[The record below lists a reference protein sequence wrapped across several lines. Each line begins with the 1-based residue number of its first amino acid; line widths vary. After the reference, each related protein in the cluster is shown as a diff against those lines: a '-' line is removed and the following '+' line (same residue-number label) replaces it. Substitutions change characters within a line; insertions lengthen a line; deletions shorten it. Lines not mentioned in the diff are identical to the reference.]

1 MQDHEPGWAVLL
13 PDESGWRWQRID
25 ERQVLGSDR
34 HEGNGLR
41 GPGVAPRHCRLVVH
55 GGRLH
60 AVDLGSLAGTTLR
73 GEKVGARPVALESG
87 DVLRLGR
94 VPVVVVRREL
104 LGGADWLRVGEL
116 GSASPL
122 MHEAFVELALA
133 AACDWPL
140 LLWGESGCGKE
151 LAARVVHTRSA
162 HADGPW
168 VAVNCG
174 ALPAET
180 LLAELFG
187 AAKGAYTGSVET
199 RKGAFERA
207 DGGTL
212 FLDEVGEL
220 SPAAQAAL
228 LRVLEVGEVQVLG
241 GPVRRI
247 DVRLICATH
256 RDLRSDV
263 AAGRFRL
270 DLLHRLAV
278 TEVGLPPL
286 RARPEDVVPLLDE
299 LLGGTPLPYG
309 AEAILRAHPWPG
321 NVRELR
327 NVSRRLL
334 TSARWGE
341 PTLDE
346 VQGALFGASRPL
358 WALAC
363 GMDDAGVAEPQV
375 PWSTGPRGAG
385 GRLPTT
391 LSPAQS
397 RERLRQVA
405 DAVAASPTTAAAHRS
420 TGLPRGTFY
429 RYLKQLRTQAG
440 CDDGVVLDN
449 ASGF

>member
-1 MQDHEPGWAVLL
+1 
-13 PDESGWRWQRID
+13 
-25 ERQVLGSDR
+25 
-34 HEGNGLR
+34 
-41 GPGVAPRHCRLVVH
+41 LVVH

-60 AVDLGSLAGTTLR
+60 VVDLGSLAGTTLR
-73 GEKVGARPVALESG
+73 GEKLGARPVALESG

-94 VPVVVVRREL
+94 VPVVVVRREF
-104 LGGADWLRVGEL
+104 LGGAQWLRVGEL

-133 AACDWPL
+133 SACEWPL

-151 LAARVVHTRSA
+151 LAARVVHARSA
-162 HADGPW
+162 RAEGPW

-187 AAKGAYTGSVET
+187 AAKGAYTGSIEA
-199 RKGAFERA
+199 RRGAFERA

-241 GPVRRI
+241 GPVRRV

-256 RDLRSDV
+256 RDLRRDV
-263 AAGRFRL
+263 ASGRFRL

-278 TEVGLPPL
+278 TETGLPPL
-286 RARPEDVVPLLDE
+286 RARPEDIVPLMAD

-309 AEAILRAHPWPG
+309 GEETLRAYPWPG

-334 TSARWGE
+334 ISARWGE
-341 PTLDE
+341 PTLAE
-346 VQGALFGASRPL
+346 VQAALFGASRPT
-358 WALAC
+358 WALAS
-363 GMDDAGVAEPQV
+363 GVDDAGVAEPQV
-375 PWSTGPRGAG
+375 PWPTGPRAAG
-385 GRLPTT
+385 GRLPST

-405 DAVAASPTTAAAHRS
+405 DAVAAFPTTAAAHRS

-429 RYLKQLRTQAG
+429 RYLKQIRAEGGSGG
-440 CDDGVVLDN
+440 CGELDN